1 LGFGRASSRLGW
13 CDAAPVLQ
21 GRDQAVYA
29 RWPARSDGV
38 RLLAGLYSQNTRTCA
53 YAYVYARTR
62 FCISRGLIKYKIM
75 SFGSRKVPGGVF
87 ASHWKAVA
95 WNMAFGG
102 GVTATVVAV
111 TSTVVVIQLSGGG
124 AQVP

>member
-1 LGFGRASSRLGW
+1 MGFGRASSRLGW

-38 RLLAGLYSQNTRTCA
+38 RLLAGLYSPYTRTCA
-53 YAYVYARTR
+53 YAYVCARTR

-102 GVTATVVAV
+102 AV

>member
-53 YAYVYARTR
+53 YAYVCARTR

>member
-1 LGFGRASSRLGW
+1 MGFGRASSRLGW

-38 RLLAGLYSQNTRTCA
+38 RFLAGLYSQNTRKCA
-53 YAYVYARTR
+53 YAYVCVRARL
-62 FCISRGLIKYKIM
+62 CISRGLIKYKIM
-75 SFGSRKVPGGVF
+75 SFGSRKVPEGVF

-95 WNMAFGG
+95 
-102 GVTATVVAV
+102 
-111 TSTVVVIQLSGGG
+111 
-124 AQVP
+124 

>member
-1 LGFGRASSRLGW
+1 MGFGRASSRLGW

-53 YAYVYARTR
+53 YAYVCARTR

-75 SFGSRKVPGGVF
+75 SFGSRKVPRGVF

-102 GVTATVVAV
+102 GVTATVV
-111 TSTVVVIQLSGGG
+111 VIQLAGGG